1 MRNGRKK
8 LYIAYNKRSCVTGR
22 ALFEKLKEIGIE
34 GYAIRRSFGGRM
46 RQQPDKIIIWGQSD
60 LGREVTDANYVNTPA
75 TVNNAADKMIM
86 AEKLIDAPDVTFPPC
101 SRSTPVDELR
111 DDQGKFFVRN
121 QYDHIRYTANVSAT
135 DRYVVKNIDKA
146 REFRVHVFEEKVIG
160 VYEKVPHADSD
171 GMIRK
176 DDNSDFKRLDMA
188 DRDVRHAIPGVR
200 PQAKAAV
207 KALGLVYGGVDVAI
221 GRDGTVYVLEVNSAP
236 ALNEPNM
243 DRWAILFKNYIERGV

>member
-1 MRNGRKK
+1 MRKY
-8 LYIAYNKRSCVTGR
+8 LYIVYNKRSCVTGR
-22 ALFEKLKEIGIE
+22 ALFEKLKEIGID
-34 GYAIRRSFGGRM
+34 GYRIRRSINNNPR
-46 RQQPDKIIIWGQSD
+46 RPASAIIRWGESQVD
-60 LGREVTDANYVNTPA
+60 RINTDIDINTSEA
-75 TVNNAADKMIM
+75 VNNAADKMIM

-236 ALNEPNM
+236 ALNEPNI